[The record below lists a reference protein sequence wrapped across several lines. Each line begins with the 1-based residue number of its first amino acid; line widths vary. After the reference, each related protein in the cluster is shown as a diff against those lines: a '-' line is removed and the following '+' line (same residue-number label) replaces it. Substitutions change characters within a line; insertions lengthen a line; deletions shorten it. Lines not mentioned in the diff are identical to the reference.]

1 MQRTSDL
8 NVVET
13 RALPSPAALLAEL
26 PKTEVQAEFVTRS
39 RREIHRLIFTD
50 DKRFLLIVGPC
61 SIHDLEAGRDY
72 ARRLAVLAREVSDR
86 IMIVMRVYFEKPRTT
101 VGWKGLIMDPHLDGS
116 HDIATGLRTARAFLR
131 EVLDLGLPTA
141 TELLDPITPQYIAD
155 LICWSAIGARTAESQ
170 THRQMASGLS
180 MPLGFKNG
188 TDGSIATAINA
199 IKAAAQSHTFLGITL
214 DGSAAAIVTRGNPD
228 CHVVLRG
235 GATGPN
241 YSPAHIA
248 QTEQLL
254 ARAGLMKSILV
265 DCSHDNSAKQP
276 ERQPEVLHELLA
288 QVAAGST
295 SLMGAMIESNLAA
308 GSQTF
313 PQPKDRLRYGV
324 SITDACIDWPTTE
337 KLVREIHAT
346 LAPRFKWCPSL
357 AYKPRHITWRCFLN
371 SAPRKFSSVYSAH
384 SVVKS

>member
-1 MQRTSDL
+1 MQRTSDI

-13 RALPSPAALLAEL
+13 RALPSPAALLREL
-26 PKTEVQAEFVTRS
+26 PKTEAQADFVTRS

-50 DKRFLLIVGPC
+50 DKRFLLILGPC
-61 SIHDLEAGRDY
+61 SIHDVEAGREY
-72 ARRLAVLAREVSDR
+72 ARRLATLAKEVSDR

-116 HDIATGLRTARAFLR
+116 HDIAAGLRLARSFLR
-131 EVLDLGLPTA
+131 DVLDLGVPTA

-188 TDGSIATAINA
+188 TDGSISTAINA
-199 IKAAAQSHTFLGITL
+199 IKAAAQPHTFLGINL
-214 DGSAAAIVTRGNPD
+214 DGSASAIVTRGNPD
-228 CHVVLRG
+228 CHTVLRG
-235 GATGPN
+235 GTAGPN

-254 ARAGLMKSILV
+254 AKAGLPKSILV

-276 ERQPEVLHELLA
+276 ERQPEVLREILQ
-288 QVAAGST
+288 QVT
-295 SLMGAMIESNLAA
+295 SGNSSIMGAMIESNL
-308 GSQTF
+308 GVGNQPF
-313 PQPKDRLRYGV
+313 PVPKEQLRYGV
-324 SITDACIDWPTTE
+324 SITDACIDWTTTE
-337 KLVREIHAT
+337 ALVRELHAA
-346 LAPRFKWCPSL
+346 LAPRFADSK
-357 AYKPRHITWRCFLN
+357 A
-371 SAPRKFSSVYSAH
+371 
-384 SVVKS
+384 

>member
-1 MQRTSDL
+1 MQKTSDL

-26 PKTEVQAEFVTRS
+26 PKTDAQAEFVTDA

-61 SIHDLEAGRDY
+61 SIHDLDAGRDY
-72 ARRLAVLAREVSDR
+72 ARRLATLAREVSDR
-86 IMIVMRVYFEKPRTT
+86 VMIVMRVYFEKPRTT

-116 HDIATGLRTARAFLR
+116 HDIATGLRTARKFLR
-131 EVLDLGLPTA
+131 EVLDTGLPTA

-188 TDGSIATAINA
+188 TDGSITTAVNA
-199 IKAAAQSHTFLGITL
+199 IKAAAQPHTFLGINL

-235 GATGPN
+235 GANGPN

-254 ARAGLMKSILV
+254 AKAGLPKSILV
-265 DCSHDNSAKQP
+265 DCSHDNSAKRP
-276 ERQPEVLHELLA
+276 ERQPEVARELLA
-288 QVAAGST
+288 QVAAGNKSI
-295 SLMGAMIESNLAA
+295 MGAMIESNLAA
-308 GSQTF
+308 GSQPF
-313 PQPKDRLRYGV
+313 PQPREKLTYGV
-324 SITDACIDWPTTE
+324 SITDSCIDWPTTE
-337 KLVREIHAT
+337 TLVRELHAA
-346 LAPRFKWCPSL
+346 LAPRF
-357 AYKPRHITWRCFLN
+357 AT
-371 SAPRKFSSVYSAH
+371 A
-384 SVVKS
+384 